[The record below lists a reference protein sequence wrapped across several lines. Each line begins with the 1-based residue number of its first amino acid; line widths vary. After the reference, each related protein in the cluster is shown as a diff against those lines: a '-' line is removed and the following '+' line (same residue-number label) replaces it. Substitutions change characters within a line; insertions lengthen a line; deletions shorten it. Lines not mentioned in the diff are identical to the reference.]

1 MKKKNNTKTI
11 IAFLVLA
18 LFVLGAFVMLSNRT
32 EQIAEAQPLKI
43 TAVQELL
50 LKNLD
55 TAYPASPKEVVKL
68 YSEITRCYYGE
79 KYTEEELNEL
89 ANMSLKLFDRDL
101 VANQTTDQY
110 FNSLRADIQAYHDA
124 NKVISSFSV
133 ASSTDVDYY
142 NYLDDE
148 WAQLYCMYS
157 IRVGTNIT
165 PVKEKYLLRKDE
177 KGHWKIYGWILVDEE
192 SEEE

>member
-1 MKKKNNTKTI
+1 MKKKNNTKTV

-18 LFVLGAFVMLSNRT
+18 LFVLGAFVLLSNRT

-50 LKNLD
+50 LRNLD
-55 TAYPASPKEVVKL
+55 TNYPASPKEVVKL

-79 KYTEEELNEL
+79 QYEEEDLEKMVD
-89 ANMSLKLFDRDL
+89 MSLKLFDREL
-101 VANQTTDQY
+101 AANQTREQY
-110 FNSLRADIQAYHDA
+110 LNSLKIDIQAYHDA
-124 NKVISSFSV
+124 KKVISSFSV
-133 ASSTDVDYY
+133 ANSTDVDYY
-142 NYLDDE
+142 NYLGDE

-165 PVKEKYLLRKDE
+165 PVKEKYLLRRDDD
-177 KGHWKIYGWILVDEE
+177 GHWKIYGWVLVDEE
-192 SEEE
+192 SES